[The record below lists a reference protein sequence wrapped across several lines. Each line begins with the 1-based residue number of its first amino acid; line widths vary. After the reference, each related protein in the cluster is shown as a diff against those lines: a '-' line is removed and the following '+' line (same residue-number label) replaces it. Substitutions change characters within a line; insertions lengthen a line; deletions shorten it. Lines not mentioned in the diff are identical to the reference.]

1 MQIHEVFGFG
11 AVKNALDFGPGA
23 NARAAQ
29 RQQGE
34 VAASAAKSAEQLRQQ
49 GYGQPA
55 TAPSVNQLIS
65 QVQNDPAAQ
74 QLIRTWAAQWP
85 KLAAN
90 VPSAKSAAAAP
101 PAPAPAEPLSFG
113 GQQLDPNDPTTARII
128 AQAKAQGKLNEQQ
141 SDTPDLTQYRA
152 AFNTWAD
159 QVVERTIRQ
168 SGVISAMKQDSD
180 WAQRFAQAED
190 AVLDS
195 INNAQE
201 NAQAVQAYLTLA
213 VAAARAYQQERPGA
227 AVRSSGGTG
236 LNDARADA
244 LARTLGLDATDI
256 TKLNAFVRRTDG
268 QNTVNPTGSAS
279 LDALLGAAK
288 LLK

>member
-11 AVKNALDFGPGA
+11 AGSNT
-23 NARAAQ
+23 RAAQ

-34 VAASAAKSAEQLRQQ
+34 FAASAAKSAEQLRRQ

-65 QVQNDPAAQ
+65 QVQADSAAQ

-90 VPSAKSAAAAP
+90 VPSAKPAAATTTAAAP
-101 PAPAPAEPLSFG
+101 ATPTSAEPLSFG

-141 SDTPDLTQYRA
+141 SAAPDLAQYRA

-168 SGVISAMKQDSD
+168 SGVISAMKRDSD

-190 AVLDS
+190 AVLTT
-195 INNAQE
+195 INNAQQ
-201 NAQAVQAYLTLA
+201 NSQAVQAYLTLA

-227 AVRSSGGTG
+227 ANRTQATSG
-236 LNDARADA
+236 LNDPRADA
-244 LARTLGLDATDI
+244 LARTLGLDATDV
-256 TKLNAFVRRTDG
+256 TKLNAFIRRQG
-268 QNTVNPTGSAS
+268 ETVNAQGTGSES
-279 LDALLGAAK
+279 LDALLRAAK